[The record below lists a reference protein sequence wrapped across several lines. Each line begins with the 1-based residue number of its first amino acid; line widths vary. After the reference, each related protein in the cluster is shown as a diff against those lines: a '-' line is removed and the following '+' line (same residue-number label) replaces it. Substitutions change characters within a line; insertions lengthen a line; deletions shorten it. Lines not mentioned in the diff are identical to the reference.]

1 MQYFRVCLNNG
12 SQNPPEALAPTQND
26 AHIARQERSDAAV
39 AAGEAREERRGE
51 EVVVFAVINVIHSLG
66 PQLYVDTVR
75 LSCCPCVDMVG
86 IGGLPRLNYPTSRR
100 RCVCERGSSAI
111 MVRVTTFLRCL
122 S

>member
-26 AHIARQERSDAAV
+26 AHIARQERSDAV
-39 AAGEAREERRGE
+39 GGGRGGE

-86 IGGLPRLNYPTSRR
+86 IGGLPPSP
-100 RCVCERGSSAI
+100 
-111 MVRVTTFLRCL
+111 
-122 S
+122 

>member
-12 SQNPPEALAPTQND
+12 SER
-26 AHIARQERSDAAV
+26 IARLKIPQRLWRQPKTTRILLVRKGATRS

-86 IGGLPRLNYPTSRR
+86 IGGLPPSP
-100 RCVCERGSSAI
+100 
-111 MVRVTTFLRCL
+111 
-122 S
+122 